1 MKEVKPRRSNELRD
15 RTERLEKHHSRW
27 RNLIKVLGYQYS
39 LRLRVSYFCHTT
51 VSWEWMENNLC
62 LFLQVSEQGEL
73 SPEPDT

>member
-15 RTERLEKHHSRW
+15 RTERLGKTSQQMG
-27 RNLIKVLGYQYS
+27 NPIKVLGYQCS

-51 VSWEWMENNLC
+51 VYWEWMENNLY
-62 LFLQVSEQGEL
+62 LFLQVSEQREL